1 MPHDQ
6 TYSMLSKLWFPICFV
21 NQFHCVIYSKV
32 VMNMKTIT
40 MKSIHNEHEGYHK
53 LQQNMNHLNS
63 HHTHKV
69 NTYKDPNDHNMK
81 NWNTKWNEQDY
92 DAKLCFN

>member
-1 MPHDQ
+1 MVPN
-6 TYSMLSKLWFPICFV
+6 MLCKPISLCYLL
-21 NQFHCVIYSKV
+21 QSCH
-32 VMNMKTIT
+32 
-40 MKSIHNEHEGYHK
+40 EHEGYHK

>member
-1 MPHDQ
+1 
-6 TYSMLSKLWFPICFV
+6 
-21 NQFHCVIYSKV
+21 
-32 VMNMKTIT
+32 
-40 MKSIHNEHEGYHK
+40 MKSIHNEDEGYHK

-92 DAKLCFN
+92 DTKF